1 MAQLNKF
8 IVVLIMLAV
17 ALPPAVLM
25 KQFSQHL
32 DQLDS
37 KREAAIKIWA
47 ESNLIVAGPV
57 LSSYRNCEQNLS
69 VLWLGGYDAIS
80 HLSDCAKRAGSL
92 PLAEVITESSADIE
106 VPIPLRW
113 LNI

>member
-1 MAQLNKF
+1 MTQLNKF

-17 ALPPAVLM
+17 ALPPAVIM
-25 KQFSQHL
+25 EQFSQHL

-37 KREAAIKIWA
+37 KREAAIKMWA
-47 ESNLIVAGPV
+47 ESNLIVAGQV
-57 LSSYRNCEQNLS
+57 LNSYRNCEQNLP
-69 VLWLGGYDAIS
+69 VLWLGSYDAIS
-80 HLSDCAKRAGSL
+80 HLPDCAKRAGSRS
-92 PLAEVITESSADIE
+92 LAEVITASSADIE